1 MEDTESRVLIFGAWG
16 AIRRMPCAYILS
28 SMKTPQQIEKDIL
41 GLPPAERARLAVTA
55 WDSLEADP
63 GFAADRAFDPDGLVV
78 ASERDRQIEA
88 GSSKPLTYKEFVRR
102 TGGASE

>member
-1 MEDTESRVLIFGAWG
+1 
-16 AIRRMPCAYILS
+16 
-28 SMKTPQQIEKDIL
+28 MKTPLQIERDVL

-63 GFAADRAFDPDGLVV
+63 GFAADRAFDPDGV
-78 ASERDRQIEA
+78 ALARERDRQIEA
-88 GSSKPLTYKEFVRR
+88 GSSKPLTEDEFKRR